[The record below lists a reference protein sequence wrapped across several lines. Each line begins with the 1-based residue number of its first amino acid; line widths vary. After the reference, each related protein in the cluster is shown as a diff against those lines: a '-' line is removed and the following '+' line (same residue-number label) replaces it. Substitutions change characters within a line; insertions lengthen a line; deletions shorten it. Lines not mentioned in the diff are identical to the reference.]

1 MYNTLRRRGH
11 LSEAAPSR
19 SANSA
24 TGVGS
29 KHTVIRWRVNH
40 FNNLGGLDEYSTQK
54 KIKWNDW
61 KKIQGHK
68 RSFSQR
74 KVTVSP
80 GDDENKKDQI
90 DQ

>member
-1 MYNTLRRRGH
+1 MVAKNIWFIVRVFHNGLKTL
-11 LSEAAPSR
+11 
-19 SANSA
+19 
-24 TGVGS
+24 
-29 KHTVIRWRVNH
+29 KKQDH

-74 KVTVSP
+74 INVTVSP
-80 GDDENKKDQI
+80 GDDENKKDHE
-90 DQ
+90 